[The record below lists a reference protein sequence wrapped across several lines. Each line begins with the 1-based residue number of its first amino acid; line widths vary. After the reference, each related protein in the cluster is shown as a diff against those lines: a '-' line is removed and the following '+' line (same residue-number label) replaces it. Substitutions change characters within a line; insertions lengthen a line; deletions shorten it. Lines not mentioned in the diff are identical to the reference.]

1 MVIRNQILPEY
12 VVDTIYF
19 VIKFFV
25 YQPSLVSCFEF
36 IAVRHSIHMHV
47 RELREKKS

>member
-25 YQPSLVSCFEF
+25 YQLQVWFPVLN
-36 IAVRHSIHMHV
+36 
-47 RELREKKS
+47 L